1 MLHIELTESK
11 QEKHMNTVTKDGEH
25 KAVKRAFYEG
35 MRNNQVKQDIV
46 ASVLNLN
53 QSSISR
59 MVNPDEYAQLSVGE
73 LSVLHK
79 DPFTAVIA
87 DHVLSSIGGHFYAV
101 SSEVDGSLLDEFL
114 ELTSI
119 DGKLA
124 TILED
129 GVQQHEHA
137 KILKLADRLEDIA
150 MRLRTEL
157 QNKK

>member
-1 MLHIELTESK
+1 
-11 QEKHMNTVTKDGEH
+11 MNTVTRESEH
-25 KAVKRAFYEG
+25 KAVKRSFYEG

-46 ASVLNLN
+46 ASVLDMN
-53 QSSISR
+53 QSSVSR
-59 MVNPDEYAQLSVGE
+59 MVNPEEYAQLSVGE
-73 LSVLHK
+73 LSMLHK
-79 DPFTAVIA
+79 DPFPAVIA
-87 DHVLSSIGGHFYAV
+87 DHVLSSIGGRFNV
-101 SSEVDGSLLDEFL
+101 ESSNVDGSLLDEFL

-129 GVQQHEHA
+129 GVQKHEHS

-150 MRLRTEL
+150 MRLRTEV